1 MNAKLEPL
9 FRLFTLIRSVDAFGR
24 EHASLLDVYEDTIYL
39 AIAQLLSAFGGLC
52 INSNLAEDQQEH
64 TPYHDFGPE
73 PETREEA
80 VIRLPEFLDQVGQ
93 FLHEGSDVREV
104 PVTMMHVRAGTFAFL
119 LADGEVKL

>member
-1 MNAKLEPL
+1 MNTKLEPL
-9 FRLFTLIRSVDAFGR
+9 FRLFSLIRSLDAFGR
-24 EHASLLDVYEDTIYL
+24 ENAALLDEYAGSIYL

-52 INSNLAEDQQEH
+52 INSNLIEEQQDH

-80 VIRLPEFLDQVGQ
+80 VSTLPEFLDRVGQ
-93 FLHEGSDVREV
+93 FLREDTAIRDV
-104 PVTMMHVRAGTFAFL
+104 PVTMMHVRAGTLAFL